1 MAKTYTAIQTIV
13 CSGGETSVTFNN
25 IPQNYTDLKL
35 VGSHRSNAAG
45 SIYSTTYVYFNGDNT
60 SSNYA
65 SKMLDG
71 AGSGTP
77 TSYANYLYWAGQ
89 GATSTSNTFA
99 NSEMYILAYSTTN
112 RKVVS
117 IDNVMETNATGAYV
131 DIGGGIWSGTN
142 GTSPITSIYIYNN
155 GSSYLQYST
164 FTLYGIGQGAK
175 ASGGTVVGSG
185 NYIYHTFTST
195 GTFTPTEQIKN
206 AEVLAVAGGGGG
218 GGDQAGGGGAG
229 GVLYQ
234 SGVNFTA
241 GTPYVTSVGAGGA
254 GASVAAAIGSQG
266 SNSFVANVTAIG
278 GGYGAYTSSTTGG
291 NGGSGGGASQSTG
304 TAGTGTAGQGNN
316 GGSTTINTTGA
327 GGGGAGGIGSSATSA
342 PGGANGG
349 NGGPGTST
357 YQAWHYAT
365 QTGVNV
371 SGVYYIGGGGGGG
384 GHSTTSTLNAG
395 GTGGVGGGGN
405 GGNYSNN
412 SAARTVPTAGTANT
426 GGGGGGEG
434 WFGVAGDAKAGGS
447 GLVIIRYQLA

>member
-1 MAKTYTAIQTIV
+1 MAKTYSAIQTQTVTGSSASSIV
-13 CSGGETSVTFNN
+13 FTN
-25 IPQNYTDLKL
+25 IPQNYTDLKFAISARSTNNAHRMYL
-35 VGSHRSNAAG
+35 QIALNGSTSIAGLRLLGYDNNNTLSGTGQAVQVGAVPGTATG
-45 SIYSTTYVYFNGDNT
+45 TYTFGNLEMT
-60 SSNYA
+60 IPNYA
-65 SKMLDG
+65 
-71 AGSGTP
+71 
-77 TSYANYLYWAGQ
+77 ANSAHHVLTHSVEEENSTVYNTIGLYSNNF
-89 GATSTSNTFA
+89 STSGAINTVTFTLDLG
-99 NSEMYILAYSTTN
+99 SF
-112 RKVVS
+112 
-117 IDNVMETNATGAYV
+117 
-131 DIGGGIWSGTN
+131 DIG
-142 GTSPITSIYIYNN
+142 
-155 GSSYLQYST
+155 ST